1 MKLRTTT
8 IRQEVILPGTPKA
21 VYEALVD
28 PKKHAAVT
36 GAAAT
41 GEAKVGG
48 AFTAWDGYIFGKYLD
63 LVRGSRIVWEWITT
77 EWPMGYPPSQVDV
90 TLTRSKGGTK
100 LAMVHSKVP
109 TSQAEA
115 YRQGWIDSYWDP
127 LKKYLLTK
135 KRVVP

>member
-1 MKLRTTT
+1 MKLSTTT
-8 IRQEVILPGTPKA
+8 IRQEVVLPGTPKA

-36 GAAAT
+36 GAPAT

-63 LVRGSRIVWEWITT
+63 LVRGSRIVWEWTTT
-77 EWPMGYPPSQVDV
+77 EWPVGYPPSQVDV